1 LVDEAMHTE
10 AEIQRLGLNK
20 LDESMNLAR
29 SLRARGGVLLS
40 EMTTE
45 IKAAEK
51 HQRWVQLAKVKR
63 RFDEVSAAAE
73 RLRQIIT
80 QIDGEEEDVDEG
92 GSDGAAGRVAERGVE
107 VGRGEEQGVEVGRGK
122 EQGVEVGRGKEQG
135 VEVGRGEEQVAQTAH
150 TMNSK
155 RSRREMRRAGQEVET
170 EEGQKLRTSRG
181 DAKVGREET
190 EPQEARLVS
199 KTGRLGGHK
208 GNEVR
213 IAEGGK
219 AKKGQKVE
227 KVEREEGQT
236 EERRKAERRKTEQ
249 KVTEGRKT
257 EQKVTEGRGKATAN
271 SNSAKPNKWKKLK
284 QQLKMGLELAT
295 LARLEAEGGEQ
306 VLGMDDD
313 EDARRA
319 RDAFLKMYVPDPSLV
334 APIAAHPYKR
344 SRATKTSQ
352 KRIDNAATRALQRT
366 KTSARGSS
374 TKMQQ
379 EQPDPEARPEE
390 QEKMEKAESPNT
402 KQKRQLVRERELMIE
417 HPPRP
422 QRRAFSQIN
431 REARSIRNPQHRL
444 W

>member
-107 VGRGEEQGVEVGRGK
+107 VGRG
-122 EQGVEVGRGKEQG
+122 KEQG
-135 VEVGRGEEQVAQTAH
+135 VEVGRGEEQVAQAAH

-170 EEGQKLRTSRG
+170 EEGQKLRASRG